1 MHSFWTRC
9 HGAVCTYKLPASSP
23 LSDKTYART
32 RSTELPRARCL
43 VRPQSTVDL
52 DAPSAKM
59 PAVHQPP
66 AHLLPEIGRRSVLL
80 NGASKGAV
88 QATDQKLAPFACGMS
103 GTPVEV
109 PDARPCRVHG
119 SFPQWLRGDLYRNG
133 PGTFDIRTDA
143 GQVFSIPHW

>member
-9 HGAVCTYKLPASSP
+9 HAAICTHKVAASSP
-23 LSDKTYART
+23 LSEKTYTRT
-32 RSTELPRARCL
+32 RFPSCRARCL

-52 DAPSAKM
+52 DAPSATM

-66 AHLLPEIGRRSVLL
+66 AHLLPEIGRRSVLS
-80 NGASKGAV
+80 NGASKGSS
-88 QATDQKLAPFACGMS
+88 QATDQKLAPFACGMT

-119 SFPQWLRGDLYRNG
+119 RLPQWLQGDLYRNG